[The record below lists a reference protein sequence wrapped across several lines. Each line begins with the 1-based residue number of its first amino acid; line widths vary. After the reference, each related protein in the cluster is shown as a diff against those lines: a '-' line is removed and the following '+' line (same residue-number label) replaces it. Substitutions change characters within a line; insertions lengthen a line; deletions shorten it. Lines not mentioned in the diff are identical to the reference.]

1 MVAWKKAIK
10 ERWVRQDHTSV
21 TPQSTVTKP
30 SKSVDTQSETH
41 PSRQD
46 DWFSAALQQSA
57 QLSDLVKQGK
67 ADEEQQAD
75 QAERITACPLQQW
88 GLQANTAPE
97 TLHNVKRRYD
107 GKPADVCVVLFAM
120 LFCQYP
126 FDRRQGDPP
135 LQSREY
141 QKLFIERLKHADI
154 VVTHSSAASVTWLY
168 AAKQLVHLPITLGA
182 AVLCCVIPAASSH
195 SAHAMVQGPSEEI
208 LHPSPEVRTTIHDT
222 QKHPWFIQNLP
233 AQMQDQDWNSQYNQQ
248 SGSNAS
254 VDANDESG
262 VQYDHGHFGAHSLSL
277 QSLAKPLLSGRRC
290 IDTYVSEQKAARITS
305 DRSSVCII
313 LHRSPRVL
321 QPHSHLR

>member
-208 LHPSPEVRTTIHDT
+208 LHPSPE
-222 QKHPWFIQNLP
+222 
-233 AQMQDQDWNSQYNQQ
+233 